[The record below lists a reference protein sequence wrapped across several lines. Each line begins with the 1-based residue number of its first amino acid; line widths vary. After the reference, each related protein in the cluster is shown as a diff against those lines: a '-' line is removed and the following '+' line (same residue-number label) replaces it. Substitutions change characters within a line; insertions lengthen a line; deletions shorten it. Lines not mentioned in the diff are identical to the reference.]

1 MNFNNLLEQLLSS
14 AQKASDQFKQSD
26 NKADTIAKVGGGAA
40 ALGILSMLL
49 GRGGGAGLTKIGS
62 LAALGSLAYQ
72 AYQNYQKNNTQGDMA
87 DLPAQHAETSEHAGE
102 EASKVILR
110 AMIAAA
116 AADGEIDEQERQL
129 IANESGDDIEIQQWL
144 AQEMS
149 RPATVNEI
157 AEQVGNNAVFAAEVY
172 LAARM
177 VCVELSRKEIV
188 FLAQL
193 AQALNLDE
201 KFVEQLEKQA
211 GFH

>member
-1 MNFNNLLEQLLSS
+1 MSFNNLLNQLLGS
-14 AQKASDQFKQSD
+14 AQKASEQFKQSD

-40 ALGILSMLL
+40 AIGILSMLL
-49 GRGGGAGLTKIGS
+49 GRGGGASLTKIGS

-72 AYQNYQKNNTQGDMA
+72 AYQNYQKNNAQDGGA
-87 DLPAQHAETSEHAGE
+87 DLPAQAFEPTEQAGE

-116 AADGEIDEQERQL
+116 ATDGEIDEQERQL
-129 IANESGDDIEIQQWL
+129 ITNESGDDVEVQQWL

-149 RPATVNEI
+149 QPASVNEI
-157 AEQVGNNAVFAAEVY
+157 AEQVGGNTALAAEVY

-211 GFH
+211 GFN